1 MNLQKAPIQKYT
13 TNQIQYI
20 EQYFNNPKIGSEVSC
35 YRINNKQ
42 VLKIFDMTNINFNN
56 KLLIPNSIYGN
67 NTYIFVDKI
76 IEYRNK
82 IYAYTMKYIEGPN
95 LSNQTSL
102 LLFYNLT
109 YNELSNYLTTLI
121 NDSKQ
126 LAQNGI
132 EVYDCYKT
140 NIILNQTGFKQID
153 CIDFIEKDLDPT
165 IIEQENIKLMCQTI
179 YDCLFAPYLT
189 TFIANNNLQVTDFL
203 TSPDD
208 FVKEL
213 KNISQNYSD
222 NEIITLND
230 TKKLSRKK

>member
-20 EQYFNNPKIGSEVSC
+20 EQYFNNPEIGSEVSC
-35 YRINNKQ
+35 YRLNHKQ
-42 VLKIFDMTNINFNN
+42 VLKIFDMANINFDN

-95 LSNQTSL
+95 LSNQKSL

-109 YNELSNYLTTLI
+109 YNELLNYLTTLI

-208 FVKEL
+208 FLKEL
-213 KNISQNYSD
+213 KNISQKYSD